1 MNFVG
6 TDFDMQ
12 TKNVVLVRILM
23 AVFIFAMTVLQST
36 VIRGIEVF
44 HVVPN
49 LLLITVI
56 CYSLLCGDYSAIAV
70 GVVCGL
76 LLDITGGR
84 IVGMH
89 TVLCTFAAYFCVCVS
104 GNLFNNNALV
114 SMVFVLLLSIP
125 YEFLTYLL
133 YFAIW
138 GHGSFFYALLVH
150 VLPAAVYNFVVTL
163 IIHPIVRKI
172 VL

>member
-6 TDFDMQ
+6 TDFETQ

-23 AVFIFAMTVLQST
+23 AVFIFVITVLQST

-44 HVVPN
+44 NAVPN
-49 LLLITVI
+49 LLFITVI
-56 CYSLLCGDYSAIAV
+56 CYSLLCGDYSAIAF

-84 IVGMH
+84 IVGLN
-89 TVLCTFAAYFCVCVS
+89 TLLCTFAAYFCICVS
-104 GNLFNNNALV
+104 GNLFNNNAFV

-125 YEFLTYLL
+125 YELITYLL

-138 GHGSFFYALLVH
+138 GHGSFFYALLAH
-150 VLPAAVYNFVVTL
+150 VLPAALYNFVVTL
-163 IIHPIVRKI
+163 LVHPIVRKI
-172 VL
+172 VT

>member
-6 TDFDMQ
+6 TDFEMQ

-36 VIRGIEVF
+36 VIQSIELF
-44 HVVPN
+44 NVVPN
-49 LLLITVI
+49 LLLITVV
-56 CYSLLCGDYSAIAV
+56 CYSLLCGDYSAMVI

-84 IVGMH
+84 IVGLN
-89 TVLCTFAAYFCVCVS
+89 TILCTLAAYFCICVS

-125 YEFLTYLL
+125 YELLTYLL

-138 GHGSFFYALLVH
+138 GHGGFFYALLAR
-150 VLPAAVYNFVVTL
+150 VLPAALYNFVVTL

-172 VL
+172 AD